1 MPTNGCFLRIKGVQQ
16 RLNTI
21 TWSDSARVPHTSPYL
36 SKIFLFLLLV
46 AFCTQSMGIPPAA
59 DDAEE
64 LVTFYNT
71 YGYKQDGEWVIP
83 VRIWVHEKPD
93 FVRLGLAAAARKY
106 LAGKAGI
113 SDLSDPE
120 KLLFRRRTEGF
131 IADSESRE
139 RVVIEFDQDEEHRKY
154 EITNGDDDVGTDRNG
169 GLEGTIRLSRETA
182 DRLLEAQQSDRGWL
196 RLHTVSEGHSGIGFV
211 RLIEPT
217 GLSVISDIDD
227 TIKITGIPEG
237 EEVVLRNTFFR
248 NFTAA
253 PCMAEMYRGFGDN
266 TAFHYVS
273 GGPWQMYGPL
283 AEFLFSEPAGF
294 PRGSIHMKNVRTN
307 PFEKESYQDIWI
319 LVANGSQQAT
329 FDQKVSQITTL
340 LNRFPGRD
348 FVLVGDSGE
357 KDPEVFREIR
367 QEFPS
372 QIREIIIR
380 VVTDDSAGDP
390 YRLDG
395 MTKIPG
401 DSTESLSCGEIYK
414 AALP

>member
-1 MPTNGCFLRIKGVQQ
+1 MQQ
-16 RLNTI
+16 ESNT
-21 TWSDSARVPHTSPYL
+21 TTRSDSARESRSPYCL
-36 SKIFLFLLLV
+36 SKIFLFLLL
-46 AFCTQSMGIPPAA
+46 AGFYTQSIGVPPAST
-59 DDAEE
+59 DAEE
-64 LVTFYNT
+64 LVTIYNT

-93 FVRLGLAAAARKY
+93 LVRLGLAVAARKY
-106 LAGKAGI
+106 LAEKAGI
-113 SDLSDPE
+113 SGPNDSE
-120 KLLFRRRTEGF
+120 KLLFRQRTEGF

-139 RVVIEFDQDEEHRKY
+139 RVVIEFDQDVEHHKF
-154 EITNGDDDVGTDRNG
+154 EITNGDDDTGTDRNG
-169 GLEGTIRLSRETA
+169 GLEGTIRLSEETA
-182 DRLLEAQQSDRGWL
+182 DRLLRAQQSNQGWL
-196 RLHTVSEGHSGIGFV
+196 RLHTVSEDHYGIGFV

-217 GLSVISDIDD
+217 GLSIISDIDD
-227 TIKITGIPEG
+227 TVKITGIPEG

-248 NFTAA
+248 DFTAT
-253 PCMAEMYRGFGDN
+253 PCMAEMYAGFGEN

-283 AEFLFSEPAGF
+283 VEFLFSESAGF
-294 PRGSIHMKNVRTN
+294 PHGSIHMKNVRTN
-307 PFEKESYQDIWI
+307 PFEKESYQDIWT

-329 FDQKVSQITTL
+329 FDQKISQITTL

-348 FVLVGDSGE
+348 FVLIGDSGE
-357 KDPEVFREIR
+357 KDPEVFRKIR

-380 VVTDDSAGDP
+380 VVTDDSANDP

-395 MTKIPG
+395 MTKIPADTG
-401 DSTESLSCGEIYK
+401 ESLSCGEIYK